1 MEKYSRVI
9 SVSGRTFRTS
19 ETMGDIFLAHVSDIT
34 ERDVTELVPLL
45 HEGGVD
51 MLLIGPTSHIVV
63 AEIPDTVPADLSAV
77 DITGTHQIGTA
88 A

>member
-9 SVSGRTFRTS
+9 SVSGRSFRTS
-19 ETMGDIFLAHVSDIT
+19 ETMADIFLAHVSDIT
-34 ERDVTELVPLL
+34 EREVTELVPLL

-51 MLLIGPTSHIVV
+51 MLLIGPESQIVV
-63 AEIPDTVPADLSAV
+63 ADIPDAVPAD
-77 DITGTHQIGTA
+77 ITDSHSIGTA